1 MAEHRYIMERYLA
14 KHPKWEIYHKCLLDG
29 KYLLPD
35 CIVHHI
41 NLDTLDNRIEN
52 LWICENQ
59 EEHNSIHK
67 SLIELVKPLLELGF
81 LVFEKG
87 KYNLNII

>member
-1 MAEHRYIMERYLA
+1 MRNMKLNLSAPRWNLCFTIGQ
-14 KHPKWEIYHKCLLDG
+14 CLLDG

-41 NLDTLDNRIEN
+41 NLDTLDNRLEN
-52 LWICENQ
+52 LWLTTSQ
-59 EEHNSIHK
+59 QEHNLIHN
-67 SLIELVKPLLELGF
+67 SLTGLVKPILELGF

-87 KYNLNII
+87 KYQLNY